1 MSTWRIPFSRR
12 SANATL
18 ALCCAWYAACACVM
32 LVACAVCNARAWC
45 EQEQQMVT
53 GITDNG
59 EKVGYKDIIEAIK
72 PMFDAEY
79 DCVFALV
86 Y

>member
-1 MSTWRIPFSRR
+1 
-12 SANATL
+12 
-18 ALCCAWYAACACVM
+18 M